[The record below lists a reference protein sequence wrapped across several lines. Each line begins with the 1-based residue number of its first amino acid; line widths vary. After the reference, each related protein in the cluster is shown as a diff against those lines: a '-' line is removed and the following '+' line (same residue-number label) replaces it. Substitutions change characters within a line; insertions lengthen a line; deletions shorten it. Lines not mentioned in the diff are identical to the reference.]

1 MEEFPGARRAPHVM
15 TESQAVSEPQ
25 SPTSDPPLTPADPQR
40 AYTVIRSA
48 LVELFRLDPER
59 ITPEAR
65 LADDLEIDSI
75 DAVDLVEQVKRTTG
89 RKVAA
94 EVFRTV
100 RTVSDLARVVERLL
114 SA

>member
-1 MEEFPGARRAPHVM
+1 MTDLEAM
-15 TESQAVSEPQ
+15 TEPESANP
-25 SPTSDPPLTPADPQR
+25 DPPLTPADAQR
-40 AYTVIRSA
+40 AFAMIRSA
-48 LVELFRLDPER
+48 LVELFRLDPAR

-75 DAVDLVEQVKRTTG
+75 DAVDLLEQVKRTTG
-89 RKVAA
+89 RKVGA
-94 EVFRTV
+94 EDFKAV

>member
-1 MEEFPGARRAPHVM
+1 MRER
-15 TESQAVSEPQ
+15 QAVTETARPDAD
-25 SPTSDPPLTPADPQR
+25 PRLTSADPQR
-40 AYTVIRSA
+40 AYVMIRSA
-48 LVELFRLDPER
+48 LVELFRLDPAR

-75 DAVDLVEQVKRTTG
+75 DAVDVVEQVKRTTG
-89 RKVAA
+89 RKVSA
-94 EVFRTV
+94 EDFKSV